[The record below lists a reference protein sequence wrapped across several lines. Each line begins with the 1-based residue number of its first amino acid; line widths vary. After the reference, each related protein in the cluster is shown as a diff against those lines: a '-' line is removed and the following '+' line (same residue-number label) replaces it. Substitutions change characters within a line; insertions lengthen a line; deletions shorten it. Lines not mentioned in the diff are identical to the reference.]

1 MHLIS
6 GGASA
11 PANLYCRCPAGA
23 ARLAVPSRRPK
34 GLSIDLLA
42 APPLLAV
49 LWGPPSE
56 GYWLPHQGGGGG
68 DCLTGCGYWHAGV
81 MLLGWCSCYFMLLGW
96 CSCYFML
103 LGWCS
108 CYCFM
113 LLGWCSCYFMLLGW
127 CSCYC
132 FMLLGWCS
140 CYFML
145 LGWCSCYCF
154 MLLGWCSCYF
164 MLLGWCSCYC
174 FMLLGWCSCVNGWRV
189 VAVVVVVVILVAYV
203 CEWSTNL
210 VNGSCYCNG
219 LN

>member
-1 MHLIS
+1 MIYCAWISLLQRKLFNNHILHPIS

-56 GYWLPHQGGGGG
+56 GYWLPHQGGVWSR
-68 DCLTGCGYWHAGV
+68 GCGYWHSGV
-81 MLLGWCSCYFMLLGW
+81 V
-96 CSCYFML
+96 L

-113 LLGWCSCYFMLLGW
+113 LLGWCSCYCGGVHVLMVGAW
-127 CSCYC
+127 
-132 FMLLGWCS
+132 
-140 CYFML
+140 
-145 LGWCSCYCF
+145 
-154 MLLGWCSCYF
+154 
-164 MLLGWCSCYC
+164 
-174 FMLLGWCSCVNGWRV
+174 
-189 VAVVVVVVILVAYV
+189 
-203 CEWSTNL
+203 
-210 VNGSCYCNG
+210 
-219 LN
+219 